1 MVRRRLVSSPAQHQE
16 GKSGV
21 GAAQEVA
28 TEGGGGAGSLG
39 KNLTHGSSGVALVW
53 SGHMGAFGTNDA
65 EVRGSACGFH
75 AAGHTKKGNTAEGWV
90 LEEDDGRSSPTW
102 SRDTVALDI
111 CGQAEG
117 NSGRVGVPMA
127 YF

>member
-65 EVRGSACGFH
+65 EVRGKACEFPV
-75 AAGHTKKGNTAEGWV
+75 AGHTYTGNVVEGWV
-90 LEEDDGRSSPTW
+90 LAAGDDRIIPKG
-102 SRDTVALDI
+102 SRYT
-111 CGQAEG
+111 
-117 NSGRVGVPMA
+117 
-127 YF
+127 